1 MKFSGSVAAVAAA
14 LSTTANARHLAYPG
28 PTGIVALPLDGIS
41 PVPTTPPRVHDL
53 FRRAN
58 KDKDE
63 EGTTVLMAPDATCG
77 YISGRAGAAYT
88 CGVDATCLFLTSS
101 AGGDGAVA
109 CCDTVE
115 CNYRASCV
123 DFNDY
128 FQSSKCNDGCEVD
141 AFTLKCT
148 DTALPYCNTISFDGG
163 IIDYW
168 CNNVEISTL
177 QKAKTTYDGQ
187 TGGVSFSEVALTDSS
202 SEITF
207 ATTGTLAHGASVT
220 ADAASDATAD
230 ASATETSKKDDDK
243 SSTPVGPIVGGVV
256 GGIGAIGLLGLGA
269 FFFLRRRG
277 NKQAANPPAY
287 PPTPMQQQPG
297 TGPGGYNPVPQNMA
311 SYYDPKNPY
320 PSPGQQFGAPVVA
333 YYPVQ
338 PGTPDPNGQ
347 THHSPP
353 PQDPRLAHAAVS
365 PSPSYHQYPIPGQQP
380 GFQPQAPV
388 IHEAGGEP
396 VKNHPQE
403 LA

>member
-1 MKFSGSVAAVAAA
+1 MKFSGSVAAVTVA

-141 AFTLKCT
+141 AFTLKWYDALAFAHSEPMGT
-148 DTALPYCNTISFDGG
+148 NAFLVPTLPFLTAIPSA
-163 IIDYW
+163 
-168 CNNVEISTL
+168 ST
-177 QKAKTTYDGQ
+177 
-187 TGGVSFSEVALTDSS
+187 EALS
-202 SEITF
+202 
-207 ATTGTLAHGASVT
+207 TTG
-220 ADAASDATAD
+220 ATM
-230 ASATETSKKDDDK
+230 SRS
-243 SSTPVGPIVGGVV
+243 
-256 GGIGAIGLLGLGA
+256 
-269 FFFLRRRG
+269 LRFRR
-277 NKQAANPPAY
+277 
-287 PPTPMQQQPG
+287 
-297 TGPGGYNPVPQNMA
+297 
-311 SYYDPKNPY
+311 
-320 PSPGQQFGAPVVA
+320 
-333 YYPVQ
+333 
-338 PGTPDPNGQ
+338 
-347 THHSPP
+347 
-353 PQDPRLAHAAVS
+353 PRLPTMDRPAG
-365 PSPSYHQYPIPGQQP
+365 YHSARLP
-380 GFQPQAPV
+380 
-388 IHEAGGEP
+388 
-396 VKNHPQE
+396 
-403 LA
+403 